1 MKRLLVFLLLG
12 CTAMSS
18 LPLPSDPAPSQT
30 VLATGMPAGVTA
42 TSLIISP
49 NPAAVSIGQ
58 TQRLTVS
65 MKLSNGKTSTDP
77 TWVRWSLGDP
87 QAAVI
92 SAQGVVTPKLP
103 RTTKIVAE
111 VSSLKVEIPLTVEQA
126 GYNWQQVDSP
136 TTKDLYGVKMLSSQE
151 AWAIGDDSTL
161 LHLVNSYWQG
171 VQTPDA
177 GVQLRGIDFSDNA
190 NGWLVGH
197 YTTGQVA
204 IWRYISGNWVRF
216 PQTQAGTLYAVNA
229 VDSTHAWA
237 VGEDNNGKILIM
249 RYSGAGWI
257 KDSTYSASGC
267 LRALH
272 MMGSIGWAVGSS
284 GSKALVLKYEN
295 NDWSEEGVSPLQ
307 SIEDALSFTSA
318 ELTGVQML
326 DSQQGYAVGYRKG
339 LLYKTG
345 LVLKYDARGGWT
357 NLWHWSDET
366 PSDDQIKS
374 SYLCQVPLNGLY
386 LTSGSGGWLLG
397 ETVDPF
403 KVGTALTKVYGNLLD
418 WDGTTYRLDTT
429 YRKTNLSTKF
439 QAIDVLPSGEG
450 VIVGTGGYLMQ
461 RKYDWQG
468 S

>member
-1 MKRLLVFLLLG
+1 MKRLLVLLLLG
-12 CTAMSS
+12 CTAVSS
-18 LPLPSDPAPSQT
+18 LPLQGDTNPTVAPSIS
-30 VLATGMPAGVTA
+30 GMPAGVTA

-58 TQRLTVS
+58 TQRLSVS

-77 TWVRWSLGDP
+77 SWVRWSLGDP

-92 SAQGVVTPKLP
+92 TGEGVITPRQP
-103 RTTKIVAE
+103 RSTKIIAE
-111 VSSLKVEIPLTVEQA
+111 VSALKVEVPLTIEQA

-136 TTKDLYGVKMLSSQE
+136 TSKDLYAVKMLSSQE
-151 AWAIGDDSTL
+151 AWVVGDDSTL

-171 VQTPDA
+171 VTPPDA
-177 GVQLRGIDFSDNA
+177 GVQLRGIDFSDA
-190 NGWLVGH
+190 SNGWAVGH

-204 IWRYISGNWVRF
+204 IWRFVNGNWVRF

-237 VGEDNNGKILIM
+237 VGEDTSGKVLLM
-249 RYSGAGWI
+249 RYSGAGWV
-257 KDSTYSASGC
+257 KDSTYSGSGA

-272 MMGSIGWAVGSS
+272 MMGSVGWAVGSS
-284 GSKALVLKYEN
+284 GNSSLILKYEN

-307 SIEDALSFTSA
+307 SIENALSFTSA
-318 ELTGVQML
+318 ELTAVQMI
-326 DSQQGYAVGYRKG
+326 DSQQGYAVGYRQS
-339 LLYKTG
+339 LFHKTG

-366 PSDDQIKS
+366 PSDDQFTS
-374 SYLCQVPLNGLY
+374 SYLNQVPLNGLY
-386 LTSGSGGWLLG
+386 LTSGSSGWLLG
-397 ETVDPF
+397 ETIDPW
-403 KVGTALTKVYGNLLD
+403 KIGTVLTKVYGNLLD